1 MDGADRVTLL
11 HGDGGTTTLADA
23 AAAAAPADVV
33 ALGVGCMV
41 AAGWLNRLAQ
51 AATADAGVASASALS
66 SGLIVPEAA
75 GAPADW
81 VDDAAARVTAA
92 AARNRPRV
100 LAPQGPCVYL
110 RRASLELV
118 GADDLPDLAAFGASC
133 LARGL
138 CHVLADDV
146 LVMTRGAAPPATSPP
161 AAAPTSRA
169 LGTAR
174 RALNG
179 LSVVIDARALAGPL
193 DGTRRHVT
201 ELLGAVARTGEV
213 RVSALVSDELNGA
226 TRAALE
232 RIPGLSLLAVSQ
244 AVRSPGGTRA
254 DVVHR
259 PHQIGAPA
267 DLAVLA
273 GLADRLVVTH
283 QDLISFHDPAY
294 FPSASAWDGYRELT
308 RRALAAAD
316 RVVFFSEHVRAD
328 ALAEELVERVAGGCR
343 PHRRR
348 PRRGPAIGRPLTSR
362 RGGGA
367 GGQTPR

>member
-161 AAAPTSRA
+161 AAGADQPRA
-169 LGTAR
+169 GH
-174 RALNG
+174 RA
-179 LSVVIDARALAGPL
+179 AGAERLVGRDRCPRS
-193 DGTRRHVT
+193 GRSPRRHT
-201 ELLGAVARTGEV
+201 TPR
-213 RVSALVSDELNGA
+213 
-226 TRAALE
+226 
-232 RIPGLSLLAVSQ
+232 
-244 AVRSPGGTRA
+244 
-254 DVVHR
+254 HR
-259 PHQIGAPA
+259 
-267 DLAVLA
+267 
-273 GLADRLVVTH
+273 
-283 QDLISFHDPAY
+283 
-294 FPSASAWDGYRELT
+294 
-308 RRALAAAD
+308 AD
-316 RVVFFSEHVRAD
+316 RVRWPARVRC
-328 ALAEELVERVAGGCR
+328 G
-343 PHRRR
+343 
-348 PRRGPAIGRPLTSR
+348 
-362 RGGGA
+362 
-367 GGQTPR
+367 